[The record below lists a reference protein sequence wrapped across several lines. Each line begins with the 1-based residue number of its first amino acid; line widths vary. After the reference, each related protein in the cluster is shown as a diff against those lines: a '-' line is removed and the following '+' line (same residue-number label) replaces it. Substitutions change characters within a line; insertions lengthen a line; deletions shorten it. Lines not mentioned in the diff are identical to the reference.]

1 MDLVSVFLALLC
13 VATVFVSGV
22 AFTVM
27 VFSGDFLVS
36 LLVLGLSVVSFAV
49 LIGVHLFR
57 RFE

>member
-1 MDLVSVFLALLC
+1 MNLVSVFLALLC
-13 VATVFVSGV
+13 VVAVFVSGV